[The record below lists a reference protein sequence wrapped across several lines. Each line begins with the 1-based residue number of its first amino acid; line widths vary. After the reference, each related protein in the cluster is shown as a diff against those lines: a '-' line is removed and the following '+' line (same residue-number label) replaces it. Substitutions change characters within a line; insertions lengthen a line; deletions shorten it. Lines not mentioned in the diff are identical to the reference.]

1 MRRDVSPGHL
11 RSVNTDTTP
20 EIELLAGLRA
30 ELTEYEVRSEVRD
43 DVAGLAVFTDG
54 GRVIVWVFVGYSGRY
69 FSWDQ
74 DGRQHPVNDMPGAAR
89 RIAEQVRPGGAE
101 VVTS

>member
-1 MRRDVSPGHL
+1 M
-11 RSVNTDTTP
+11 NTETTP

-30 ELTEYEVRSEVRD
+30 ELTEYEVRSEVREN
-43 DVAGLAVFTDG
+43 VAGLAVFTDVRG
-54 GRVIVWVFVGYSGRY
+54 VFVWVFVSYSGRY

-89 RIAEQVRPGGAE
+89 RIAEQVRPNGSG

>member
-11 RSVNTDTTP
+11 GSVNTDTTP

-30 ELTEYEVRSEVRD
+30 ELTEYEVRSEVREN
-43 DVAGLAVFTDG
+43 VAGLAVSTDVRG
-54 GRVIVWVFVGYSGRY
+54 VFLWVFVGYSGRY

-74 DGRQHPVNDMPGAAR
+74 ADRQHPVNDIPGAAR
-89 RIAEQVRPGGAE
+89 RIAEQVRPGGSE

>member
-30 ELTEYEVRSEVRD
+30 ELSEYEVRSEVREN
-43 DVAGLAVFTDG
+43 VAGLAVATDVRG
-54 GRVIVWVFVGYSGRY
+54 VFVWVFVSYSGRY
-69 FSWDQ
+69 FAWDR
-74 DGRQHPVNDMPGAAR
+74 DGCQHPVNDIPGAAR
-89 RIAEQVRPGGAE
+89 RLAERVRPDGSQA
-101 VVTS
+101 VTP